1 MLPSWKGRTFAD
13 SSSLQSRDFERP
25 HWCYL
30 LWGVPAVLAFATS
43 SAYNQTALSITG
55 AGALWTI
62 AVAWI
67 GIGCFINGR
76 SCGRVHCMIDG
87 ILLPVLS
94 VVGALDVL
102 SVISIGWTVFWIS
115 FFVILVGSF
124 IVEWAFG
131 KYSVKAGF

>member
-1 MLPSWKGRTFAD
+1 
-13 SSSLQSRDFERP
+13 
-25 HWCYL
+25 
-30 LWGVPAVLAFATS
+30 
-43 SAYNQTALSITG
+43 
-55 AGALWTI
+55 
-62 AVAWI
+62 
-67 GIGCFINGR
+67 
-76 SCGRVHCMIDG
+76 MIDG